1 MKKLA
6 FLVFAIV
13 ALAGCNSGNVSLSD
27 IQKNAKE
34 NPWHDTAGIT
44 ASRSGS

>member
-34 NPWHDTAGIT
+34 NADA
-44 ASRSGS
+44 ASKNPGTGANSY